1 MWMWRLCLCSDLPT
15 QLPQPTCLL
24 SGRWTLLPDCL
35 CLTTPSLLHLHTH
48 AYIYTPPTPTTP
60 TPTGDSVTLIVDLVR
75 EMEGDVLPPVHAPR
89 FPGVRDEGWWL
100 VVGQPKANKLLGIK
114 RVSFSKAQRVKLAF
128 DAPAEVGQAKL
139 SLFFMCDSWLGC
151 DQEYEVELNVTEAA
165 DDSGS
170 GDMSE

>member
-1 MWMWRLCLCSDLPT
+1 M
-15 QLPQPTCLL
+15 
-24 SGRWTLLPDCL
+24 
-35 CLTTPSLLHLHTH
+35 
-48 AYIYTPPTPTTP
+48 
-60 TPTGDSVTLIVDLVR
+60 R
-75 EMEGDVLPPVHAPR
+75 EMEGSELSAVHAPR

-114 RVSFSKAQRVKLAF
+114 RVSFGKAQRVKLAF
-128 DAPAEVGQAKL
+128 DAPTDVGKAKL

-170 GDMSE
+170 EGMSE

>member
-1 MWMWRLCLCSDLPT
+1 
-15 QLPQPTCLL
+15 
-24 SGRWTLLPDCL
+24 
-35 CLTTPSLLHLHTH
+35 
-48 AYIYTPPTPTTP
+48 
-60 TPTGDSVTLIVDLVR
+60 
-75 EMEGDVLPPVHAPR
+75 MEGNELSPVHAPR

-114 RVSFSKAQRVKLAF
+114 RVSFSKAQHVKLAF
-128 DAPAEVGQAKL
+128 DAPAEVGKAKL

-170 GDMSE
+170 EGMSE